1 MTTPRGVRN
10 RNPGN
15 IDYNPRN
22 AWQGQFVLEAGAA
35 KPRRASDPAPEPE
48 APVA

>member
-1 MTTPRGVRN
+1 MTARGVRN
-10 RNPGN
+10 
-15 IDYNPRN
+15 DNPRN